1 MGFLIWPHN
10 LPSSKGLWL
19 CDAVIPSMVLA
30 NTSQI
35 RLTHMSVPLDMPS
48 SMLFQAQLI
57 SPLPYCLNTLPLP
70 DVQVTWSWQ
79 YNSRTFASH
88 LDVLYFSLKLNGLVS
103 GFCPAW
109 LGKKEVTDL
118 PSLAPSQNK
127 SLWSLFI
134 PSFHKLQG
142 SKWINNKWW
151 TLYI

>member
-1 MGFLIWPHN
+1 
-10 LPSSKGLWL
+10 
-19 CDAVIPSMVLA
+19 
-30 NTSQI
+30 
-35 RLTHMSVPLDMPS
+35 MSVPLDMPS

-127 SLWSLFI
+127 SL
-134 PSFHKLQG
+134 
-142 SKWINNKWW
+142 
-151 TLYI
+151 